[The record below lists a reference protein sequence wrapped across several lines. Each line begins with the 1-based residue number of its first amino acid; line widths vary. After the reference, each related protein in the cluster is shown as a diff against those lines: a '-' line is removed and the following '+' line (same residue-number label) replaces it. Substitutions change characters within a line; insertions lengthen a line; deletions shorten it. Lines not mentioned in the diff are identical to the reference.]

1 MEAIGGGGLFR
12 KPGEI
17 ETSPLPRKSGAIKE
31 LIVAAGRGG
40 ASIQNILALASRKA
54 IPVVFKDRPY
64 LDNMAGCKSHQGIV
78 ALCEAY
84 AYAEV
89 DDVIDNRPRSN
100 NSLVLVL
107 DGVTDP
113 QNLGALIRTAHCLG
127 VNGIIIPENRA
138 AAVTAA
144 VIKASA
150 GAANR
155 TPVAQVVN
163 LSRTIEYLQER
174 GFWIYGA
181 DADGGADIERFDDDG
196 PVALVMG
203 SEGKGL
209 SPLVRK
215 KCDFLL
221 CIPMVGVV
229 GSLNVSVAAGII
241 LYEILKKQG
250 RRK

>member
-1 MEAIGGGGLFR
+1 LQLIYGIHPITEAMSHDG
-12 KPGEI
+12 
-17 ETSPLPRKSGAIKE
+17 GAIKE
-31 LIVAAGRGG
+31 LIVAAGRGRV
-40 ASIQNILALASRKA
+40 AIRNILALASQKA

-64 LDNMAGCKSHQGIV
+64 LDNVTGCKSHQGVV

-84 AYAEV
+84 VYAEV
-89 DDVIDNRPRSN
+89 DDVIGNRPRPS

-150 GAANR
+150 GTAKR
-155 TPVAQVVN
+155 TPVAQVIN

-174 GFWIYGA
+174 DFWIYGA
-181 DADGGADIERFDDDG
+181 DATGGADIEKFDDDG

-203 SEGKGL
+203 NEGKGL
-209 SPLVRK
+209 SSLVRR

-221 CIPMVGVV
+221 RIPMVGKV

-241 LYEILKKQG
+241 LYEILRKQG

>member
-1 MEAIGGGGLFR
+1 
-12 KPGEI
+12 
-17 ETSPLPRKSGAIKE
+17 
-31 LIVAAGRGG
+31 
-40 ASIQNILALASRKA
+40 
-54 IPVVFKDRPY
+54 
-64 LDNMAGCKSHQGIV
+64 
-78 ALCEAY
+78 
-84 AYAEV
+84 
-89 DDVIDNRPRSN
+89 
-100 NSLVLVL
+100 VLVL
-107 DGVTDP
+107 NGVTDP

-144 VIKASA
+144 VVKASA
-150 GAANR
+150 GAAHR

-163 LSRTIEYLQER
+163 LARTIEYLQER

-181 DADGGADIERFDDDG
+181 DAGGDTDIEKFDDNG

>member
-1 MEAIGGGGLFR
+1 LQIIYGIHAVMEAMRHG
-12 KPGEI
+12 
-17 ETSPLPRKSGAIKE
+17 SGAIKE

-40 ASIQNILALASRKA
+40 ASIQNILALASQKA
-54 IPVVFKDRPY
+54 IPVVIKDRIY
-64 LDNMAGCKSHQGIV
+64 LNDMAGCKRHQGIV

-84 AYAEV
+84 AYAGV
-89 DDVIDNRPRSN
+89 DDVIDNRPTLN

-107 DGVTDP
+107 NGVTDP

-144 VIKASA
+144 VVKASA
-150 GAANR
+150 GAAHR

-163 LSRTIEYLQER
+163 LARTIEYLQER

-181 DADGGADIERFDDDG
+181 DAGGDTDIEKFDDNG

>member
-1 MEAIGGGGLFR
+1 MQLIYGIHPVMEAMRHDG
-12 KPGEI
+12 
-17 ETSPLPRKSGAIKE
+17 GAIKE
-31 LIVAAGRGG
+31 LVVAVGRGG
-40 ASIQNILALASRKA
+40 TPIRNILTLASQKA
-54 IPVVFKDRPY
+54 IPAVFKDRPY

-78 ALCEAY
+78 ALCEDFT
-84 AYAEV
+84 YAEV
-89 DDVIDNRPRSN
+89 DDVIDNWPKSN

-155 TPVAQVVN
+155 TPVARVVN
-163 LSRTIEYLQER
+163 LSRTIEYLQGK

-181 DADGGADIERFDDDG
+181 DAAGSADIEKFDDDG

-203 SEGKGL
+203 GEGKGL
-209 SPLVRK
+209 SPLIRK
-215 KCDFLL
+215 KCDFLI
-221 CIPMVGVV
+221 CIPMLGAV

-241 LYEILKKQG
+241 LYEMLKKRG